1 MPGKSQNRGRLTAY
15 CHPPTAYSRR
25 SGERRGS
32 PVILASRAR
41 VPARR
46 GRVNPAARAHVQC
59 LRPAGGVKVS
69 GPRDLRA
76 HPRRVAAKGSEDEKT
91 MGVWARLKRSLR
103 AVFGGIIE
111 KTEDPELIL
120 QQTIRDMRDR
130 VPELNNSVAQVM
142 ATEKLLAK
150 NKERLETQV
159 VDLDSKIR
167 ASGKMGRD
175 DIATAY
181 IGQVQQ
187 GQLNLQKASQQL
199 EHANLA
205 SKQALKARDNYVL
218 QMQRRTAEAMQLI
231 NQSKQ
236 AKLQEQL
243 AQTME
248 SFELG
253 DDASTSNEMRD
264 KIDRRAA
271 AAEAKMQ
278 LGAASVDTQM
288 QDIEREAMDMQL
300 QDKLLAYKRDMG
312 LLGTGTS
319 APAPQALPAEG
330 ETTSGGQNGTG
341 GGHVS

>member
-1 MPGKSQNRGRLTAY
+1 
-15 CHPPTAYSRR
+15 
-25 SGERRGS
+25 
-32 PVILASRAR
+32 
-41 VPARR
+41 
-46 GRVNPAARAHVQC
+46 
-59 LRPAGGVKVS
+59 
-69 GPRDLRA
+69 
-76 HPRRVAAKGSEDEKT
+76 
-91 MGVWARLKRSLR
+91 MGVWTRMKRSVR
-103 AVFGGIIE
+103 ALFGGIIE

-150 NKERLETQV
+150 NKERLETQQ

-167 ASGKMGRD
+167 ASVKMGRD

-181 IGQVQQ
+181 IGQLQQVQID
-187 GQLNLQKASQQL
+187 LQKTGQQL
-199 EHANLA
+199 EHATNA

-218 QMQRRTAEAMQLI
+218 QMQRRTSEAMQLI

-248 SFELG
+248 SFQLG
-253 DDASTSNEMRD
+253 DDASTFNEMRD

-278 LGAASVDTQM
+278 LGSASVDTQM
-288 QDIEREAMDMQL
+288 QEIEREALDMQL
-300 QDKLLAYKRDMG
+300 ADKLLAYKRDMG
-312 LLGTGTS
+312 LLGAGS
-319 APAPQALPAEG
+319 APRTQALPAEG
-330 ETTSGGQNGTG
+330 ETSGGGQNGTG
-341 GGHVS
+341 NR

>member
-1 MPGKSQNRGRLTAY
+1 M
-15 CHPPTAYSRR
+15 
-25 SGERRGS
+25 
-32 PVILASRAR
+32 
-41 VPARR
+41 
-46 GRVNPAARAHVQC
+46 
-59 LRPAGGVKVS
+59 
-69 GPRDLRA
+69 
-76 HPRRVAAKGSEDEKT
+76 
-91 MGVWARLKRSLR
+91 KRSVR
-103 AVFGGIIE
+103 ALFGGIIE

-150 NKERLETQV
+150 NKERLESQV

-167 ASGKMGRD
+167 ASVKMGRD

-181 IGQVQQ
+181 IGQLQQ
-187 GQLNLQKASQQL
+187 AQVDLGKTGQQL
-199 EHANLA
+199 EHATAA

-248 SFELG
+248 SFQLG
-253 DDASTSNEMRD
+253 DDASTFNEMRD
-264 KIDRRAA
+264 KIDRSAA

-278 LGAASVDTQM
+278 LGSASVDTQM
-288 QDIEREAMDMQL
+288 QEIEREALDMQL

-312 LLGTGTS
+312 LLGPATGTA
-319 APAPQALPAEG
+319 APKALPEG
-330 ETTSGGQNGTG
+330 ETAAGGNNGTG
-341 GGHVS
+341 

>member
-1 MPGKSQNRGRLTAY
+1 MGLW
-15 CHPPTAYSRR
+15 SRFKR
-25 SGERRGS
+25 SVRS
-32 PVILASRAR
+32 LF
-41 VPARR
+41 
-46 GRVNPAARAHVQC
+46 
-59 LRPAGGVKVS
+59 GGV
-69 GPRDLRA
+69 
-76 HPRRVAAKGSEDEKT
+76 
-91 MGVWARLKRSLR
+91 
-103 AVFGGIIE
+103 IE
-111 KTEDPELIL
+111 RTEDPELIL

-130 VPELNNSVAQVM
+130 VPDLNNSVAQVM

-150 NKERLETQV
+150 SRERLETQV

-167 ASGKMGRD
+167 ASVKMGRD

-181 IGQVQQ
+181 IGQLQQ
-187 GQLNLQKASQQL
+187 AQMDLQKTTQQL

-248 SFELG
+248 SFNLG
-253 DDASTSNEMRD
+253 DDASTFNEMRD

-278 LGAASVDTQM
+278 LGSASVDSQM

-300 QDKLLAYKRDMG
+300 QDKLLAYKQEMG
-312 LLGTGTS
+312 LL
-319 APAPQALPAEG
+319 PAAGASTPQALPAEG
-330 ETTSGGQNGTG
+330 ETTATDSIEAAVKNES
-341 GGHVS
+341 HSN

>member
-1 MPGKSQNRGRLTAY
+1 
-15 CHPPTAYSRR
+15 
-25 SGERRGS
+25 
-32 PVILASRAR
+32 
-41 VPARR
+41 
-46 GRVNPAARAHVQC
+46 
-59 LRPAGGVKVS
+59 
-69 GPRDLRA
+69 
-76 HPRRVAAKGSEDEKT
+76 
-91 MGVWARLKRSLR
+91 MGLWTRMKRSMR
-103 AVFGGIIE
+103 ALFGGIIE

-150 NKERLETQV
+150 NKERLEGQV

-167 ASGKMGRD
+167 ASVKMGRD

-181 IGQVQQ
+181 IGQLQQ
-187 GQLNLQKASQQL
+187 AQIDLQKTSQQL

-248 SFELG
+248 SFQLG
-253 DDASTSNEMRD
+253 DDASTFNEMRD

-278 LGAASVDTQM
+278 LGAANVDTQM
-288 QDIEREAMDMQL
+288 QDIEREALDMQL
-300 QDKLLAYKRDMG
+300 QDKLLSYKREMG
-312 LLGTGTS
+312 LLPSATGGNR
-319 APAPQALPAEG
+319 QALPAEG
-330 ETTSGGQNGTG
+330 ETGTPEQTG
-341 GGHVS
+341 AAL

>member
-1 MPGKSQNRGRLTAY
+1 MGLWT
-15 CHPPTAYSRR
+15 
-25 SGERRGS
+25 
-32 PVILASRAR
+32 R
-41 VPARR
+41 V
-46 GRVNPAARAHVQC
+46 
-59 LRPAGGVKVS
+59 
-69 GPRDLRA
+69 
-76 HPRRVAAKGSEDEKT
+76 
-91 MGVWARLKRSLR
+91 KRSMR
-103 AVFGGIIE
+103 ALFGGIIE
-111 KTEDPELIL
+111 RTEDPELIL

-150 NKERLETQV
+150 NKDRLETQV

-167 ASGKMGRD
+167 ASVKMGRD

-181 IGQVQQ
+181 IGQLQQ
-187 GQLNLQKASQQL
+187 AQMDLQKTSQQL

-248 SFELG
+248 SFQIG
-253 DDASTSNEMRD
+253 DDASTFNEMRD

-271 AAEAKMQ
+271 AAEAKLQ
-278 LGAASVDTQM
+278 LGSASVDNQM

-300 QDKLLAYKRDMG
+300 QDKLLAYKREMG
-312 LLGTGTS
+312 LLPS
-319 APAPQALPAEG
+319 AAGAERQALPAEG
-330 ETTSGGQNGTG
+330 ESSAAEQTEAALNNGSRTG
-341 GGHVS
+341 

>member
-1 MPGKSQNRGRLTAY
+1 
-15 CHPPTAYSRR
+15 
-25 SGERRGS
+25 
-32 PVILASRAR
+32 
-41 VPARR
+41 
-46 GRVNPAARAHVQC
+46 
-59 LRPAGGVKVS
+59 
-69 GPRDLRA
+69 
-76 HPRRVAAKGSEDEKT
+76 
-91 MGVWARLKRSLR
+91 MGVWTRMKRSMR
-103 AVFGGIIE
+103 ALFGGIIE

-167 ASGKMGRD
+167 ASVKMGRD

-181 IGQVQQ
+181 IGQLQQ
-187 GQLNLQKASQQL
+187 AQLDLQKTAQQL
-199 EHANLA
+199 DHATGA

-248 SFELG
+248 SYQLG
-253 DDASTSNEMRD
+253 DDASTFNEMRD

-278 LGAASVDTQM
+278 LGSANVDTQM
-288 QDIEREAMDMQL
+288 QDIEREALDMQL
-300 QDKLLAYKRDMG
+300 QDKLLAYKKDMG
-312 LLGTGTS
+312 LLGAGAGS
-319 APAPQALPAEG
+319 SAPQALPAEG
-330 ETTSGGQNGTG
+330 ETTGGQNGTG
-341 GGHVS
+341 GGRVN

>member
-1 MPGKSQNRGRLTAY
+1 MSVLLAELLSPAPRNLSWLEDREKMGLW
-15 CHPPTAYSRR
+15 SR
-25 SGERRGS
+25 
-32 PVILASRAR
+32 I
-41 VPARR
+41 
-46 GRVNPAARAHVQC
+46 
-59 LRPAGGVKVS
+59 
-69 GPRDLRA
+69 
-76 HPRRVAAKGSEDEKT
+76 
-91 MGVWARLKRSLR
+91 KRSMR
-103 AVFGGIIE
+103 ALFGGIVE
-111 KTEDPELIL
+111 RTEDPELIL

-167 ASGKMGRD
+167 ASVKMGRD

-181 IGQVQQ
+181 IGQLQQ
-187 GQLNLQKASQQL
+187 AQLDLQKTAQQL
-199 EHANLA
+199 EHANAA

-248 SFELG
+248 SFQIG
-253 DDASTSNEMRD
+253 DDASTFDEMRD

-288 QDIEREAMDMQL
+288 QDIEREALDMQL
-300 QDKLLAYKRDMG
+300 KDRLLEYKRDMG
-312 LLGTGTS
+312 LLGTGTG
-319 APAPQALPAEG
+319 APQTQALPAEG
-330 ETTSGGQNGTG
+330 ETGGGQNGTG
-341 GGHVS
+341 GR

>member
-1 MPGKSQNRGRLTAY
+1 M
-15 CHPPTAYSRR
+15 
-25 SGERRGS
+25 
-32 PVILASRAR
+32 RA
-41 VPARR
+41 
-46 GRVNPAARAHVQC
+46 
-59 LRPAGGVKVS
+59 L
-69 GPRDLRA
+69 
-76 HPRRVAAKGSEDEKT
+76 
-91 MGVWARLKRSLR
+91 
-103 AVFGGIIE
+103 FGGLIE
-111 KTEDPELIL
+111 ATENPELVL

-142 ATEKLLAK
+142 ATEKLLGK
-150 NKERLETQV
+150 SKERLETQV

-167 ASGKMGRD
+167 ASVKLGRD

-181 IGQVQQ
+181 IGQLQQ
-187 GQLNLQKASQQL
+187 AQMDLQKTSQQL
-199 EHANLA
+199 EHATLA

-248 SFELG
+248 SFQIG
-253 DDASTSNEMRD
+253 DDASVFNEMRD

-278 LGAASVDTQM
+278 LGSASVDNQM

-300 QDKLLAYKRDMG
+300 QDKLLTYKRDMG
-312 LLGTGTS
+312 LLPASTS
-319 APAPQALPAEG
+319 GGAQQALPAEG
-330 ETTSGGQNGTG
+330 ETGAQRSALLDNGSQNN
-341 GGHVS
+341 

>member
-1 MPGKSQNRGRLTAY
+1 
-15 CHPPTAYSRR
+15 
-25 SGERRGS
+25 
-32 PVILASRAR
+32 
-41 VPARR
+41 
-46 GRVNPAARAHVQC
+46 
-59 LRPAGGVKVS
+59 
-69 GPRDLRA
+69 
-76 HPRRVAAKGSEDEKT
+76 
-91 MGVWARLKRSLR
+91 MGVWTRMKRSMR
-103 AVFGGIIE
+103 ALFGGIIE

-130 VPELNNSVAQVM
+130 VPDLNNSVAQVM

-167 ASGKMGRD
+167 ASVKMGRD

-181 IGQVQQ
+181 IGQLQQ
-187 GQLNLQKASQQL
+187 AQIDLQKTSQQL

-248 SFELG
+248 SFQLG
-253 DDASTSNEMRD
+253 DDASTFNEMRD

-288 QDIEREAMDMQL
+288 QDIEREALDMQL

-312 LLGTGTS
+312 LLGTGS
-319 APAPQALPAEG
+319 AVSTPQALPAEG
-330 ETTSGGQNGTG
+330 SQYQLKRG
-341 GGHVS
+341 

>member
-1 MPGKSQNRGRLTAY
+1 
-15 CHPPTAYSRR
+15 
-25 SGERRGS
+25 
-32 PVILASRAR
+32 
-41 VPARR
+41 
-46 GRVNPAARAHVQC
+46 
-59 LRPAGGVKVS
+59 
-69 GPRDLRA
+69 
-76 HPRRVAAKGSEDEKT
+76 
-91 MGVWARLKRSLR
+91 MGLWTRMKRSMR
-103 AVFGGIIE
+103 ALFGGIIE

-150 NKERLETQV
+150 NRERLESQR

-167 ASGKMGRD
+167 ASVKMGRD

-181 IGQVQQ
+181 IGQLQQVQID
-187 GQLNLQKASQQL
+187 LEKTSQQL

-248 SFELG
+248 SFQLG
-253 DDASTSNEMRD
+253 DDASTFNEMRD

-278 LGAASVDTQM
+278 LGSASVDTQM
-288 QDIEREAMDMQL
+288 QEIEREALDMQL
-300 QDKLLAYKRDMG
+300 ADKLLAYKRDMG
-312 LLGTGTS
+312 LLGPATS
-319 APAPQALPAEG
+319 APQPQALPAEG
-330 ETTSGGQNGTG
+330 ETTGGGQNGTG
-341 GGHVS
+341 GR

>member
-1 MPGKSQNRGRLTAY
+1 
-15 CHPPTAYSRR
+15 
-25 SGERRGS
+25 
-32 PVILASRAR
+32 
-41 VPARR
+41 
-46 GRVNPAARAHVQC
+46 
-59 LRPAGGVKVS
+59 
-69 GPRDLRA
+69 
-76 HPRRVAAKGSEDEKT
+76 
-91 MGVWARLKRSLR
+91 MGLWTRMKRSLR
-103 AVFGGIIE
+103 SLFGGIIE

-130 VPELNNSVAQVM
+130 VPDLNNSVAQVM
-142 ATEKLLAK
+142 ATERLLAK

-167 ASGKMGRD
+167 ASVKMGRD

-181 IGQVQQ
+181 IGQLQQ
-187 GQLNLQKASQQL
+187 AQIDLQKTSQQL

-248 SFELG
+248 SFQLG
-253 DDASTSNEMRD
+253 DDASTFNEMRD

-278 LGAASVDTQM
+278 LGSSNVDTQM
-288 QDIEREAMDMQL
+288 QEIEREALDMQL
-300 QDKLLAYKRDMG
+300 ADRLLEYKRDMG
-312 LLGTGTS
+312 LLGAAGGS
-319 APAPQALPAEG
+319 ATPQALPAEG
-330 ETTSGGQNGTG
+330 ETTSGQNGTG
-341 GGHVS
+341 GGGRSM